1 MLPSSTVENY
11 LKAIVVAQHA
21 GETVVSM
28 GHVAAAVGVT
38 PGTATTMVKALAE
51 AGLVEYEPYTGV
63 RLTSGGEKLAGLVL
77 RRHRLVELFLVEVM
91 QIPWDEVHD
100 EAEQLEHVVS
110 ERLIERM
117 DEMLG
122 HPQVDPHGDPIPD
135 AEGLIA
141 SRDLDT
147 LLECPTD
154 VPVRIVRVTDQ
165 DASFL
170 RFAEQNDL
178 KPGQTAIVEARDAAA
193 DSVRVRGA
201 DDRRITIGARA
212 ASKLLVEV
220 ALVLLCCVLGWPGP
234 AAAQGPSSSGSN
246 GPGEPFEIV
255 DNSFLVE
262 EAFNQEPGV
271 VQSIFGMVRTARG
284 DWGMTFTQEWPVPG
298 QRHQLSYALTV
309 AHPNE
314 PARFSDVAVNY
325 RLQVLG
331 GENGTLAVAPRASL
345 LIHTEHGVGGDVGR
359 VGMQFNL
366 PLSRQYGNLFVHGNA
381 GLTVY
386 PSVPPDSPAL
396 VPAAARNHA
405 LASPFLAG
413 SAIWRVR
420 PMFHLMLESAAA
432 FTDTVAA
439 PDATR
444 RETSAT
450 VSPGFRT
457 GWNRGDT
464 QIVVG
469 IGAPLTRA
477 DSRSTVGFIVYGSY
491 ELPFWR

>member
-1 MLPSSTVENY
+1 MLPSATVENY
-11 LKAIVVAQHA
+11 LKAIMVAQHA
-21 GETVVSM
+21 GQTVVSM

-51 AGLVEYEPYTGV
+51 AGLVVYEPYAGV

-91 QIPWDEVHD
+91 QFPWDQVHE

-135 AEGLIA
+135 SEGLIA
-141 SRDLDT
+141 SRDFDT

-154 VPVRIVRVTDQ
+154 VAVRIVRVTDQ
-165 DASFL
+165 DAAFL
-170 RFAEQNDL
+170 RFAEQHQL
-178 KPGQTAIVEARDAAA
+178 KPGQTAFFEARDAAA

-201 DDRRITIGARA
+201 GDQRITIGARA

-220 ALVLLCCVLGWPGP
+220 ALVTVCCVLGWSPS
-234 AAAQGPSSSGSN
+234 AAAQTPSAPVANSPSA
-246 GPGEPFEIV
+246 PFEIV

-284 DWGMTFTQEWPVPG
+284 DWGMTVTQEWPVPG

-325 RLQVLG
+325 RLQVRG
-331 GENGTLAVAPRASL
+331 GEHGTLAVSPRASL
-345 LIHTEHGVGGDVGR
+345 LVHTERRVGGNVGR
-359 VGMQFNL
+359 VGMQINL
-366 PLSRQYGNLFVHGNA
+366 PLSRQYGDVFVHGNA

-386 PSVPPDSPAL
+386 PRVPLDSRAL
-396 VPAAARNHA
+396 LPAAARNHA

-420 PMFHLMLESAAA
+420 PMFHLMVESAAA
-432 FTDTVAA
+432 FTESVVA

-444 RETSAT
+444 RDTSVT

-469 IGAPLTRA
+469 IGAPVTRA
-477 DSRSTVGFIVYGSY
+477 ESRSTAGFIVYGSY

>member
-11 LKAIVVAQHA
+11 LKAIMVAQHA
-21 GETVVSM
+21 GESVVSM
-28 GHVAAAVGVT
+28 GRLAAAVGVT

-51 AGLVEYEPYTGV
+51 AGLVEYEPYAGV

-77 RRHRLVELFLVEVM
+77 RRHRLVEMVLVEVM
-91 QIPWDEVHD
+91 QIPWDEVHE

-135 AEGLIA
+135 SEGLIA
-141 SRDLDT
+141 QRDFES
-147 LLECPTD
+147 LLECPVD

-165 DASFL
+165 DAGFL
-170 RFAEQNDL
+170 RFAEQNHL
-178 KPGQTAIVEARDAAA
+178 KPGQTAVVEARDAAA

-201 DDRRITIGARA
+201 DDHRITIGARA
-212 ASKLLVEV
+212 ASKLLVELALTV
-220 ALVLLCCVLGWPGP
+220 ACCVLGWSIP
-234 AAAQGPSSSGSN
+234 AAGQTPAPVSN
-246 GPGEPFEIV
+246 GHNQPFEIV

-262 EAFNQEPGV
+262 EAFNQDPGV
-271 VQSIFGMVRTARG
+271 VQNIFAMARTARG
-284 DWGMTFTQEWPVPG
+284 DWAMTFTQEWPVPG
-298 QRHQLSYALTV
+298 QRHQLSYVLTV

-314 PARFSDVAVNY
+314 PARFSDVAINY
-325 RLQVLG
+325 RLQVLDGEKG
-331 GENGTLAVAPRASL
+331 GLAFSPRASL
-345 LIHTEHGVGGDVGR
+345 LVHTERQVGGDVGR
-359 VGMQFNL
+359 LGMQFNL
-366 PLSRQYGNLFVHGNA
+366 PVSRQYGDVFVHGNA
-381 GLTVY
+381 GLTIY
-386 PSVPPDSPAL
+386 PRVSLESPPPRP
-396 VPAAARNHA
+396 VAARAHA
-405 LASPFLAG
+405 LASPFVAG
-413 SAIWRVR
+413 SAIYRLR
-420 PMFHLMLESAAA
+420 PMFHLMLESTAS
-432 FTDTVAA
+432 FTDAVIA

-444 RETSAT
+444 RETSAI

-469 IGAPLTRA
+469 IGAPLTRVDDRTTA
-477 DSRSTVGFIVYGSY
+477 GFIVYGSY